1 MTRFAPTCVL
11 IAVAL
16 LGTACGERAEPVGAL
31 AQTYPVAVHG
41 AGDRPTVM
49 KSRPER
55 IVVLDPGPAETLLAI
70 GAGDRLVG
78 VPARLATGAAR
89 RAQEVV
95 RATGQINVD
104 EVVSLEP
111 DLIVATPS
119 IDELDRIPV
128 LTKDDLVE
136 VQAAAPPFGGLLGAD
151 ASVRRIFQSPG
162 PLYEPELDVPDPW
175 RWRPA
180 LEAAGFQSGE
190 IVLNAAGYH
199 LTPLGAMLEEGVRAL
214 GGVVVPGGVGN
225 LDLQVRACVDLGA
238 TAYVGL
244 PSYLKALLDKADELD
259 LGSSL
264 RLERAFVLAEPLP
277 PSLRALLEER
287 VSVVCQG
294 YGTAEGGNLG
304 YECEQKAGFHVPDD
318 ALVEVC
324 AGAAAWMDLPVAGGQ
339 RPQVPPS
346 AGGGLGIGTGGERSD
361 DLVAGGVDDLDRVD
375 CGLRTDAGVDV
386 VKRGLDD
393 LPADLVAARLRAYAE
408 RTAGG
413 VLDEPATAQ
422 ALAGFVARGLD
433 CGALDATEVQ
443 ELTGLDR
450 AVIDRYARRTN

>member
-1 MTRFAPTCVL
+1 VAVSSPVSAYARSFDER
-11 IAVAL
+11 IAGVVGPA
-16 LGTACGERAEPVGAL
+16 AERVPAL
-31 AQTYPVAVHG
+31 AERLRA
-41 AGDRPTVM
+41 AGVG
-49 KSRPER
+49 
-55 IVVLDPGPAETLLAI
+55 PGELT
-70 GAGDRLVG
+70 
-78 VPARLATGAAR
+78 
-89 RAQEVV
+89 
-95 RATGQINVD
+95 
-104 EVVSLEP
+104 
-111 DLIVATPS
+111 S

-136 VQAAAPPFGGLLGAD
+136 VQAATPPFGGLLGAD

-244 PSYLKALLDKADELD
+244 PSYLKALLDKADELG

-287 VSVVCQG
+287 VPVVSQG

-304 YECEQKAGFHVPDD
+304 YECERKAGFHVPDD

-324 AGAAAWMDLPVAGGQ
+324 DLDTGRGLWDGEEGQ
-339 RPQVPPS
+339 VVYTLLREHYPLVR
-346 AGGGLGIGTGGERSD
+346 IGTGDLSAFVPDPCECGRPTPRIAGWLGRVGEAVKVRGMFLHPRQVRSVMSEVSEVTAYTFIVEREEHRD
-361 DLVAGGVDDLDRVD
+361 
-375 CGLRTDAGVDV
+375 
-386 VKRGLDD
+386 
-393 LPADLVAARLRAYAE
+393 RLRCELVPAE
-408 RTAGG
+408 GADAAAVVEAVKERVRSALRFNADVEAVESLEEDPPALVDTRTW
-413 VLDEPATAQ
+413 E
-422 ALAGFVARGLD
+422 
-433 CGALDATEVQ
+433 
-443 ELTGLDR
+443 
-450 AVIDRYARRTN
+450 

>member
-1 MTRFAPTCVL
+1 M
-11 IAVAL
+11 AVSS
-16 LGTACGERAEPVGAL
+16 PVGAY
-31 AQTYPVAVHG
+31 ARSF
-41 AGDRPTVM
+41 D
-49 KSRPER
+49 ER
-55 IVVLDPGPAETLLAI
+55 IAAVVAPAAE
-70 GAGDRLVG
+70 R
-78 VPARLATGAAR
+78 VPAFAERLRAAGLGPS
-89 RAQEVV
+89 EL
-95 RATGQINVD
+95 T
-104 EVVSLEP
+104 
-111 DLIVATPS
+111 S
-119 IDELDRIPV
+119 IDELDRIPI

-162 PLYEPELDVPDPW
+162 PLYEPELDEPDPW

-180 LEAAGFQSGE
+180 FEAAGFQSGE

-277 PSLRALLEER
+277 PSLRSLLEER
-287 VSVVCQG
+287 VGVVAQG

-304 YECEQKAGFHVPDD
+304 YECERKAGFHVPDD

-324 AGAAAWMDLPVAGGQ
+324 DLDTGRALWDGEEGQ
-339 RPQVPPS
+339 VVFTLFREHYPLVR
-346 AGGGLGIGTGGERSD
+346 IGTGDLSAFEPDPCECGRPTPRIVGWLGRVGEAVKVRGMFLHPREVRSVMSGVPEVTAYTFIVEREEHRD
-361 DLVAGGVDDLDRVD
+361 RLRCELVPAAGADTAAVVEAVTERVRSA
-375 CGLRTDAGVDV
+375 LRFNVDV
-386 VKRGLDD
+386 EAVESLEEDA
-393 LPADLVAARLRAYAE
+393 PALVDT
-408 RTAGG
+408 RTW
-413 VLDEPATAQ
+413 E
-422 ALAGFVARGLD
+422 
-433 CGALDATEVQ
+433 
-443 ELTGLDR
+443 
-450 AVIDRYARRTN
+450 